1 MEYRKYIELVMNN
14 GVWKVYWTSKGIM
27 EYRKYIG
34 LVKESWSIESIL
46 DQ

>member
-34 LVKESWSIESIL
+34 LVKNKERNNGV
-46 DQ
+46 QKV